1 MKSITIHKLDDDLA
15 GELELHARREGVSI
29 NRLVKRLL
37 RASLSLEKPAA
48 FDRRADFEDLFGG
61 WSEEEEQRF
70 KRRLADLEHIAPD
83 EWKLPAAAHE

>member
-37 RASLSLEKPAA
+37 RASLGLEKAA
-48 FDRRADFEDLFGG
+48 AVDRRADFEDLFGG

-70 KRRLADLEHIAPD
+70 KRRLADLEQIAPD
-83 EWKLPAAAHE
+83 EW